1 VLGALPE
8 VTVRA
13 IADLVGKP
21 VPEDAYTQVKRRL
34 LATHA
39 LTEFQRLE
47 KLLQLQQLGAQR
59 PSELLADMLQLCPAG
74 ESSTKLFRMLFL
86 QRMPRELRIIL
97 AEDAVSELQQL
108 AARADVL
115 WTHHGGAG
123 GGLVMAAVSP
133 TEEPG
138 EDASTVAA
146 VGGNPPRGKTWKWRG
161 KPGRARGGR
170 QVSSQDG
177 GGSTPPDGG
186 KQRVWLCS
194 QHGERGSVVYPTMRL
209 ARKLVGPARLNAVAA
224 GRLAHMWDQ
233 LLAGVSWWTL
243 GPALVF
249 SPSLHPRRR
258 QALHSQVP
266 PVRPSLAGARNLSPS
281 SSAARYFSGL
291 S

>member
-1 VLGALPE
+1 VLAALPE

-59 PSELLADMLQLCPAG
+59 PSKLLADMLQLCPAG

-146 VGGNPPRGKTWKWRG
+146 VGGNPPRE
-161 KPGRARGGR
+161 KPGSGAASLGGPEAVARCPARMAAAPPRRMGA
-170 QVSSQDG
+170 SSEFGCVPSTGKGAQ
-177 GGSTPPDGG
+177 SCTPPYAWPG
-186 KQRVWLCS
+186 
-194 QHGERGSVVYPTMRL
+194 
-209 ARKLVGPARLNAVAA
+209 N
-224 GRLAHMWDQ
+224 
-233 LLAGVSWWTL
+233 
-243 GPALVF
+243 
-249 SPSLHPRRR
+249 
-258 QALHSQVP
+258 
-266 PVRPSLAGARNLSPS
+266 
-281 SSAARYFSGL
+281 
-291 S
+291 

>member
-1 VLGALPE
+1 VQGNVAAAEQPAGPHTAAVKLPSFWLAAPEAWFGVAEAQFELRHVADEKTRHYHVLAALPE

-13 IADLVGKP
+13 IADLVGGT

-59 PSELLADMLQLCPAG
+59 PSELMADMMQLCPAG
-74 ESSTKLFRMLFL
+74 ESATKLFRMLFL

-123 GGLVMAAVSP
+123 GGPTVAAVSP
-133 TEEPG
+133 NEGPD
-138 EDASTVAA
+138 EDVSTVAA

-170 QVSSQDG
+170 QASGQDG
-177 GGSTPPDGG
+177 SGSTQPDGG

-194 QHGERGSVVYPTMRL
+194 QHYQHGKGAQSCT
-209 ARKLVGPARLNAVAA
+209 
-224 GRLAHMWDQ
+224 
-233 LLAGVSWWTL
+233 
-243 GPALVF
+243 
-249 SPSLHPRRR
+249 
-258 QALHSQVP
+258 P
-266 PVRPSLAGARNLSPS
+266 PCAWPGN
-281 SSAARYFSGL
+281 
-291 S
+291 